1 MSAYTV
7 KQLAVLS
14 GVSVRTLHHYDE
26 IGLLKPARIG
36 ANGYRYYGR
45 DELLRLQQVLFHR
58 ELGLPLDEISRL
70 LDAPD
75 FDRVEALKAQKVKLL
90 ADAKRYLR
98 LVRTIDETLAALN
111 GETEMNDKAIYR
123 GFEPQ
128 KQSEYEDWLV
138 DRHGQ
143 GVRKSI
149 EESKRRM
156 TGRSSAELE
165 RSQAEYQ
172 SVEDGLADALR
183 QGSPADSTPVQA
195 LVKRHHAWVGDMWG
209 RTPSRDA
216 YVGLSQTYAAHP
228 DFVAR
233 FEAKAPGLTEY
244 IGQAI
249 TVFADREL
257 GGLTAQRWD

>member
-26 IGLLKPARIG
+26 IGLLKPARVG

-70 LDAPD
+70 LDAPG
-75 FDRVEALKAQKVKLL
+75 FDRVEALKAWRVKLL
-90 ADAKRYLR
+90 ADAKRYRR
-98 LVRTIDETLAALN
+98 LARTIDETLAALN
-111 GETEMNDKAIYR
+111 GETEMNDKTIYQ
-123 GFEPQ
+123 GFEPE
-128 KQSEYEDWLV
+128 KQAEYVDWLAE
-138 DRHGQ
+138 RHGE
-143 GVRKSI
+143 GIRKSI
-149 EESKRRM
+149 EESKQRM
-156 TGRSSAELE
+156 AERPHAELE

-172 SVEDGLADALR
+172 SIEDGLADALR

-195 LVKRHHAWVGDMWG
+195 LVRRHHAWVGEMWA
-209 RTPSRDA
+209 RTPSREA

-233 FEAKAPGLTEY
+233 FEAKASGLTEY

-249 TVFADREL
+249 KVFADREL
-257 GGLTAQRWD
+257 VDRT

>member
-26 IGLLKPARIG
+26 IGLLKPARVG

-58 ELGLPLDEISRL
+58 ELGLSLDEIQRI
-70 LDAPD
+70 LDALG
-75 FDRVEALKAQKVKLL
+75 FDRVQALKAQKQKLL
-90 ADAKRYLR
+90 ADAKRYRR
-98 LVRTIDETLAALN
+98 LVRTIDETLAALK

-123 GFEPQ
+123 GFQPE
-128 KQSEYEDWLV
+128 KQAQYEDWLA
-138 DRHGQ
+138 DRLGD
-143 GVRKSI
+143 GVRDTIAAQKQQLA
-149 EESKRRM
+149 RR
-156 TGRSSAELE
+156 SPSELE
-165 RSQAEYQ
+165 HLQAEYQ
-172 SVEDGLADALR
+172 SVEDGLADELKRAA
-183 QGSPADSTPVQA
+183 PADSAPVQA
-195 LVKRHHAWVGDMWG
+195 LVRRHHAWVGAMWG
-209 RTPSRDA
+209 RTPSRDG

-233 FEAKAPGLTEY
+233 FEAKATGLTEY

-249 TVFADREL
+249 QVFADREL
-257 GGLTAQRWD
+257 S

>member
-7 KQLAVLS
+7 KRLAVLS

-26 IGLLKPARIG
+26 IGLLKPARTG

-58 ELGLPLDEISRL
+58 ELGLPLDEILRL
-70 LDAPD
+70 LDAPG
-75 FDRVEALKAQKVKLL
+75 FDRVEVLKAWKVKLL
-90 ADAKRYLR
+90 ADAKRYRR
-98 LVRTIDETLAALN
+98 LARTIDETLAALN
-111 GETEMNDKAIYR
+111 GETEMNEKAIYQ
-123 GFEPQ
+123 GFEPG
-128 KQSEYEDWLV
+128 KQAEYEDWLV
-138 DRHGQ
+138 KRHGK
-143 GVRKSI
+143 GTRKAI
-149 EESKRRM
+149 DESKQRM
-156 TGRSSAELE
+156 AERPRAELE

-172 SVEDGLADALR
+172 SIEDGLADALLK
-183 QGSPADSTPVQA
+183 GSPADSAPVQA
-195 LVKRHHAWVGDMWG
+195 LVRRHHAWVGEMWS

-216 YVGLSQTYAAHP
+216 YIGLTQTYAVHP

-249 TVFADREL
+249 KVFADREL
-257 GGLTAQRWD
+257 VDRT

>member
-26 IGLLKPARIG
+26 IGLLKPARVG

-70 LDAPD
+70 LDAPG
-75 FDRVEALKAQKVKLL
+75 FDRVEALKAWKVKLL
-90 ADAKRYLR
+90 ADAKRYRR
-98 LVRTIDETLAALN
+98 LARTIDETLAALN
-111 GETEMNDKAIYR
+111 GETEMNDKKIYQ
-123 GFEPQ
+123 GFEPE
-128 KQSEYEDWLV
+128 KQAEYEDWLV
-138 DRHGQ
+138 KRHGKGTRQ
-143 GVRKSI
+143 AI
-149 EESKRRM
+149 DESKRRM
-156 TGRSSAELE
+156 AERPRAEFE

-172 SVEDGLADALR
+172 SIEDGLANAVLK
-183 QGSPADSTPVQA
+183 GSPADSAPAQA

-244 IGQAI
+244 LGQAI
-249 TVFADREL
+249 KVFAEREL
-257 GGLTAQRWD
+257 GDRT